1 MRKLPYTVL
10 VLFVAI
16 LLAGCSFSSGQRSQ
30 KTMNLTADHVAG
42 SAVEVRSRNGRIE
55 VVAAPNRTD
64 VAITAKLYV
73 RAATM
78 AEAEERLAAST
89 LLIIRTADGTLLV
102 EPKFPEPVRG
112 GDGASI
118 LIELPDVHGATLRT
132 SNGSVH
138 THGLTGTLI
147 IDTSNGS
154 VEVVNHDGDTTVDT
168 SNGSIT
174 VDDHV
179 GALAADTSNGSIRI
193 NGLNGPVVADTS
205 NGSIVL
211 TLHADQTGPI
221 NLETSNGS
229 ITVRVGVSFAGTVT
243 LDTSN
248 GSIIVRDHVGRI
260 TSQKI
265 SKTYGRIVVGEGGK
279 ASRLDTSNGR
289 IRFTISGLS

>member
-1 MRKLPYTVL
+1 MRKLSYTAFVL
-10 VLFVAI
+10 LVIVP
-16 LLAGCSFSSGQRSQ
+16 LAACSFSNGHRSQ
-30 KTMNLTADHVAG
+30 MTLNLTSDHVAG

-55 VVAAPNRTD
+55 VVAVPNRTD
-64 VAITAKLYV
+64 VAITAKIYT
-73 RAATM
+73 RGATM

-89 LLIIRTADGTLLV
+89 VLISRTSDGTLLV

-118 LIELPDVHGATLRT
+118 LIELPDANGATLRT

-138 THGLTGTLI
+138 TYGLTGTLI
-147 IDTSNGS
+147 VDTSNGS
-154 VEVVNHDGDTTVDT
+154 VEVMDHDGDTTVDT

-179 GALAADTSNGSIRI
+179 GALSADTSNGSIRI
-193 NGLNGPVVADTS
+193 NGLNGSVVADTS

-211 TLHADQTGPI
+211 RLHDDQTGPI
-221 NLETSNGS
+221 NLDTSNGS
-229 ITVRVGVSFAGTVT
+229 ITVRVGASFAGTVT

-248 GSIIVRDHVGRI
+248 GSITVRDHIGRI
-260 TSQKI
+260 TSQTI
-265 SKTYGRIVVGEGGK
+265 SKSYGRIEIGEGGE

-289 IRFTISGLS
+289 IRFTISG

>member
-1 MRKLPYTVL
+1 MRKLSYTAFVL
-10 VLFVAI
+10 LVMLP
-16 LLAGCSFSSGQRSQ
+16 LAACSFSNGYRSQ
-30 KTMNLTADHVAG
+30 MTMNLTSDHVVG

-55 VVAAPNRTD
+55 VVAVPNRTD
-64 VAITAKLYV
+64 VAITAKIYA
-73 RAATM
+73 RGATM

-89 LLIIRTADGTLLV
+89 VLISRTSDGTLLV

-118 LIELPDVHGATLRT
+118 LIELPDANGATLRT

-138 THGLTGTLI
+138 TYGLTGTLI
-147 IDTSNGS
+147 VDTSNGS
-154 VEVVNHDGDTTVDT
+154 VEVMDHDGDTTVDT

-179 GALAADTSNGSIRI
+179 GALS
-193 NGLNGPVVADTS
+193 ADTS

-211 TLHADQTGPI
+211 RLHDDQTGPI
-221 NLETSNGS
+221 NLDTSNGS
-229 ITVRVGVSFAGTVT
+229 ITVRVGASFAGTVT

-248 GSIIVRDHVGRI
+248 GSIRVRDHIWRI
-260 TSQKI
+260 TSQTI
-265 SKTYGRIVVGEGGK
+265 SKSYGRIVVGEGGE

-289 IRFTISGLS
+289 IRFTISG

>member
-64 VAITAKLYV
+64 VAITVKLYA
-73 RAATM
+73 RGATM

-89 LLIIRTADGTLLV
+89 LLITRTADGTLLV

-147 IDTSNGS
+147 VETSNGS
-154 VEVVNHDGDTTVDT
+154 VEVVNHEGETTV
-168 SNGSIT
+168 
-174 VDDHV
+174 
-179 GALAADTSNGSIRI
+179 
-193 NGLNGPVVADTS
+193 DTS

-221 NLETSNGS
+221 NLDTSNGS

-248 GSIIVRDHVGRI
+248 GSITVRDHVGRI
-260 TSQKI
+260 TSQTI